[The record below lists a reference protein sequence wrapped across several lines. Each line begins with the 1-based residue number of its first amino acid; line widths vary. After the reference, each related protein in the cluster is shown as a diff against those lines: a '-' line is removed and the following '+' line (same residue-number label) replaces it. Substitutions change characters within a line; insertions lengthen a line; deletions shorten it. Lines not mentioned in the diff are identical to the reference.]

1 MKRKQ
6 IVVLTGAGI
15 SVESGIS
22 TFRDSGGLWEQ
33 YRIEDVATPEAFRA
47 NPALVLDF
55 YNQRRKQIMEVEPHA
70 GHHALVELEQTHD
83 VQIITQN
90 IDDLHERAGSTNVL
104 HLHGEIRKVQSTLDP
119 TLVYD
124 LDGWELKLGDKCE
137 RGSQLRPHIVW
148 FGEMVPNIEIAQRMC
163 MKADALLIIGTSMAV
178 YPAAGLVHYAPRH
191 IPKYLIDPN
200 DTEAGYMDNLT
211 IVRQT
216 AGTGVPEVVKKL
228 VASGLPGPPKL

>member
-1 MKRKQ
+1 MIRNESEWER
-6 IVVLTGAGI
+6 AGRLI
-15 SVESGIS
+15 GV
-22 TFRDSGGLWEQ
+22 
-33 YRIEDVATPEAFRA
+33 
-47 NPALVLDF
+47 
-55 YNQRRKQIMEVEPHA
+55 
-70 GHHALVELEQTHD
+70 
-83 VQIITQN
+83 ITQN

-148 FGEMVPNIEIAQRMC
+148 FGEMVPNIEIAQRMR